1 MVVTAIRGALGGV
14 LMGLANLV
22 PGISGGTMLL
32 ATGVYPAFI
41 AAIAELTTLRF
52 RLRSVVLL
60 AVVAVGAV
68 AAILSLA
75 GPTRTLVIED
85 RWVMYSLFIGL
96 TLGGV
101 PLVWRLARPLSAGL
115 VAGTAVGFALMIAM
129 AFSPAG
135 GSAGEGHAYGRLLL
149 AGTAGA
155 GAMILPGVSGGYLL
169 LLLGQYLPILGA
181 VDKLKLVLVAASA
194 GEGIDLS
201 LLSEALHVVIPVGI
215 GVLVG
220 IVGVS
225 NLLQWTLDR
234 FPKPTLGLLLGLLL
248 GAVAGLWPFQEGVAP
263 KVGEVFE
270 GTVLNQERL
279 AEIDPEDWPVEHFR
293 PDSQSDRRIPA
304 ADRSRPGSHAGH
316 RPVGADPNPG
326 GASYQGWVAGYP
338 PQRFAYRHRIRNSAS
353 ISLKCREEEVDPGA
367 VVICARFLQRS
378 LLQICIEVTRWRLF
392 RSIAPGF
399 RLCVWRPAWAAPTAT
414 SRRMATGTRSSIPE
428 SERRSSI
435 RVRVRPCLRSI
446 RPTSFPVAH
455 RCLASPAP

>member
-1 MVVTAIRGALGGV
+1 VVVTAIRGALGGV

-32 ATGVYPAFI
+32 AAGVYPAFI

-60 AVVAVGAV
+60 AVVAAGAV

-115 VAGTAVGFALMIAM
+115 IAGTAVGFALMIVM
-129 AFSPAG
+129 ALSPTG
-135 GSAGEGHAYGRLLL
+135 GSAGEGHAYGRLLV

-155 GAMILPGVSGGYLL
+155 AAMILPGVSGGYLL

-194 GEGIDLS
+194 GEGIDLP
-201 LLSEALHVVIPVGI
+201 LLSEALHVVVPVGI

-220 IVGVS
+220 IVGIS

-263 KVGEVFE
+263 KLGEVFE
-270 GTVLNQERL
+270 GGVLNQERL
-279 AEIDPEDWPVEHFR
+279 AQIDPEDWPMERFR
-293 PDSQSDRRIPA
+293 PDSSQIGGSLLLIGLGLAATLAIDRL
-304 ADRSRPGSHAGH
+304 G
-316 RPVGADPNPG
+316 
-326 GASYQGWVAGYP
+326 
-338 PQRFAYRHRIRNSAS
+338 RIRTQG
-353 ISLKCREEEVDPGA
+353 E
-367 VVICARFLQRS
+367 
-378 LLQICIEVTRWRLF
+378 
-392 RSIAPGF
+392 
-399 RLCVWRPAWAAPTAT
+399 PATK
-414 SRRMATGTRSSIPE
+414 GG
-428 SERRSSI
+428 
-435 RVRVRPCLRSI
+435 
-446 RPTSFPVAH
+446 
-455 RCLASPAP
+455 